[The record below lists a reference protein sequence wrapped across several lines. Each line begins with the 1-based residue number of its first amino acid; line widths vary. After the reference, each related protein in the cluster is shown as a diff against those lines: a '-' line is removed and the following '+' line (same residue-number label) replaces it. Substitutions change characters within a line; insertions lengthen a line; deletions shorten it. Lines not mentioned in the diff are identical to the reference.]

1 MQDIRYPD
9 GHVEREVVMAT
20 SRSEAY
26 AHFDKTAAAARQR
39 GGVVVS
45 RKMIGVNSPCHC
57 GSNRKFKK
65 CCMPLA
71 RRVNRV

>member
-9 GHVEREVVMAT
+9 GHIEREVIMAE
-20 SRSEAY
+20 SRREAY
-26 AHFDKTAAAARQR
+26 AHFDRTAADAKQR

-45 RKMIGVNSPCHC
+45 RKMIGRNSPCHC

-71 RRVNRV
+71 RRASRM